1 MSNNASIDEKPLKLI
16 FQDARPRGRST
27 ALPATQLPHTM
38 PPRLPGPAG
47 PYGYPPPVI
56 VLPPWGIPGYQ
67 GASPMFPSS
76 PYDSSSGYPT
86 RSPSP
91 MPPSLH
97 TRSPSPLP

>member
-16 FQDARPRGRST
+16 FQDARPCGCLT

-38 PPRLPGPAG
+38 PFGLPGPAR

-56 VLPPWGIPGYQ
+56 VLLPWDIPGYQ
-67 GASPMFPSS
+67 GASQMFPSS
-76 PYDSSSGYPT
+76 PYDSLSRYPT

-97 TRSPSPLP
+97 MHSP